1 MTNIQETL
9 LTVSMGIVLC
19 FCITLLLSNIQNM
32 IHDYRREQREQE
44 QAKREVEKN
53 NRELEYHKERMKNF
67 K

>member
-19 FCITLLLSNIQNM
+19 FCITLLLSNIQSM
-32 IHDYRREQREQE
+32 IHDYRREQREQK

>member
-19 FCITLLLSNIQNM
+19 FCITLLLSNIQSM